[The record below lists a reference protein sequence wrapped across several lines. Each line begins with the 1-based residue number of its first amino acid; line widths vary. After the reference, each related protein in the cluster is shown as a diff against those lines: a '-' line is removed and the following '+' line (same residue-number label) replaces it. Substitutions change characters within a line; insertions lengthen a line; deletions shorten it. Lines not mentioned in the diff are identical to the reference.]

1 MALLMGFWEAYVVDL
16 IVTSDFK
23 LVLATLF
30 STGWR
35 IATSFHIPGTN
46 LNIPEFA
53 LACLM
58 VAFAIKVVPPMI
70 GGDSPLH
77 PSDSSDEEL

>member
-1 MALLMGFWEAYVVDL
+1 MLEV
-16 IVTSDFK
+16 SDDFM

-30 STGWR
+30 SSGWR

-53 LACLM
+53 LACLGIM
-58 VAFAIKVVPPMI
+58 FAIRAVRFLGI
-70 GGDSPLH
+70 GASAQSTSTDPSP
-77 PSDSSDEEL
+77 DER